1 MAISWISGRYKKGYL
16 ESPLRARIEHV
27 AKALVDRRY
36 LDVVVRQHVY
46 EWLRFASYLLRHGQ
60 ALPVDARSSVVRRY
74 LSSRLPHG
82 SASRIR
88 FVRASIRILLETD
101 ARGHFRRRS
110 STAVPRPVVPWFD
123 QWIPAYLTFLHA
135 HRGLSEA
142 TDRRR
147 LYHLSLFAQF
157 LQRLGVTAMAAIT
170 ATHVQDFCRKLTS
183 VRPSTRLTYGSSLR
197 SFLRWAHLQGLMCR
211 DLSAATI
218 TAQHVRQRGLPD
230 VLSQDDLARLLA
242 AVDLTSAVGRR
253 DHAVLLLAG
262 RYGLRPSDI
271 RQLCLE
277 HVEWRHGRIVL
288 RQSKTGQI
296 LSLPLLPDVAAALSS
311 YLRDGRPKTDSR
323 HVFVRHRAPFEPFVP
338 ANNLSRIMQAA
349 LSRAGLAHRRGRQ
362 GLSLL
367 RHSLA
372 TQLLGAGQ
380 PLKAIGDVLGHV
392 HLDSTLIYAKVDLVT
407 LRTVAI
413 SHTDVCR

>member
-1 MAISWISGRYKKGYL
+1 MAIDWISGRYRQDYL
-16 ESPLRARIEHV
+16 ESPFRSRIEHV

-36 LDVVVRQHVY
+36 LDVVVRQHVC
-46 EWLRFASYLLRHGQ
+46 EWLRFACYLLRRGQ
-60 ALPVDARSSVVRRY
+60 ALPVDARSSLVRRY
-74 LSSRLPHG
+74 VSSRLPHG

-88 FVRASIRILLETD
+88 FVHASIRILLETD
-101 ARGHFRRRS
+101 ARGHFRRRC

-123 QWIPAYLTFLHA
+123 QWIPPYLTFLHV

-142 TDRRR
+142 ADRRR
-147 LYHLSLFAQF
+147 LHHLSQFAQF

-170 ATHVQDFCRKLTS
+170 ATHVHDFCRKLTS
-183 VRPSTRLTYGSSLR
+183 VQPSTRLTYGTSLR
-197 SFLRWAHLQGLMCR
+197 SFLRWAHLQGLVHR
-211 DLSAATI
+211 DLSAATV
-218 TAQHVRQRGLPD
+218 TARHVRQRGLPD
-230 VLSQDDLARLLA
+230 VMSQDDLARLLA
-242 AVDLTSAVGRR
+242 SVDLTSAVGRR

-271 RQLCLE
+271 RQLRLE
-277 HVEWRHGRIVL
+277 HLDWRHSRIAL

-349 LSRAGLAHRRGRQ
+349 LRRAGLAHRRGRQ